1 MVQAKKNVK
10 AFFERYKRRFKLIT
24 YPAGTLTVTEIRQV
38 LDIWERQDGFVPDVI
53 IIDYADLMSS
63 DDAKVSEFRHRQD
76 YIWKSLRG
84 LSQERH
90 VLVVTATQADSESYE
105 FIKNLSDCSKIATA
119 LYNEGHD
126 KLAEV
131 FDNLGLAGKFY
142 SLWKD
147 SGKGEH
153 YTTATSYYNEA
164 ERLYKNLK

>member
-1 MVQAKKNVK
+1 MIIVIGCMTEVK
-10 AFFERYKRRFKLIT
+10 EPNIKE
-24 YPAGTLTVTEIRQV
+24 TEIFYTEEKLKEVKQLAEQAFEYKDGYLMLV
-38 LDIWERQDGFVPDVI
+38 QD
-53 IIDYADLMSS
+53 
-63 DDAKVSEFRHRQD
+63 
-76 YIWKSLRG
+76 
-84 LSQERH
+84 
-90 VLVVTATQADSESYE
+90 DSKESYK

-147 SGKGEH
+147 SGKLKH
-153 YTTATSYYNEA
+153 YATATSYYNEA